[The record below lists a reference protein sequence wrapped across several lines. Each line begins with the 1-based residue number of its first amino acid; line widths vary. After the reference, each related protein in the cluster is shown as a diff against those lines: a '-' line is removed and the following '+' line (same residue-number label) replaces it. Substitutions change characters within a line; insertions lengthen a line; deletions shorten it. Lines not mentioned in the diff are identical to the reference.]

1 MMTVILTALGGGVG
15 SVLRVLLDGAI
26 HRVNKTD
33 VLLGTIVI
41 NVTGSFV
48 LGLVTGLMLAQLMP
62 DDLERIV
69 GTGVIGGYTTFSTA
83 SVEGA
88 RYIEEGR
95 RRLAVTQAISMAILS
110 LLAGLAGLALAR
122 LFAS

>member
-1 MMTVILTALGGGVG
+1 MMTVILTAVGGGVG
-15 SVLRVLLDGAI
+15 SVLRVLLDGVI
-26 HRVNKTD
+26 HRANKTD

-48 LGLVTGLMLAQLMP
+48 LGLVTGLMLARLMP
-62 DDLERIV
+62 DDLERII

-88 RYIEEGR
+88 RYIEDGR
-95 RRLAVTQAISMAILS
+95 RRLAVIQAISMAVLS
-110 LLAGLAGLALAR
+110 LFAGLAGLALAR

>member
-1 MMTVILTALGGGVG
+1 MMIVILTALGGGIG

-33 VLLGTIVI
+33 VLLGTVVI

-48 LGLVTGLMLAQLMP
+48 LGLVTGLMLARLMP
-62 DDLERIV
+62 DDLERII

-95 RRLAVTQAISMAILS
+95 RRLAVIQAISMAVLS
-110 LLAGLAGLALAR
+110 LFAGLAGLALAR